1 MWPTRELSL
10 EATRLEGDMELTGGT
25 MNINK
30 WHKAGILGGL
40 LMTAGCTF
48 AFADPVAPA
57 AVPQAKVVVFPLDI
71 KFDTDKADIKPGE
84 HNDAEFKKLTSE
96 LNNYPYAKLEIEG
109 YADATGPEDFN
120 KKLSEQRA
128 QSVRQHFIDHYGIGS
143 ERIKAVGFGE
153 TKPAAS
159 NTTVKGRS
167 QNRRVIARI
176 IRLEADQTQSNG
188 NHL

>member
-1 MWPTRELSL
+1 
-10 EATRLEGDMELTGGT
+10 
-25 MNINK
+25 MNI
-30 WHKAGILGGL
+30 KAWQKTGILSVL
-40 LMTAGCTF
+40 LMAGACKIACADAVTA
-48 AFADPVAPA
+48 APG
-57 AVPQAKVVVFPLDI
+57 PQTKVVVFPLDI

-96 LNNYPYAKLEIEG
+96 LNNFPYANVEIEG
-109 YADATGPEDFN
+109 YADSTGPEAFN
-120 KKLSEQRA
+120 QKLSEQRA
-128 QSVRQHFIDHYGIGS
+128 QAVRQRFIDHYGIVS

-159 NTTVKGRS
+159 NATAKGRT

-176 IRLEADQTQSNG
+176 IRLQPEQTQSNG